1 MVEITELELDE
12 LELDKLED
20 KRELLELEGRI
31 KLDDELESTTDD
43 WLDLD
48 DELGTELW
56 LDGFV
61 VAR

>member
-20 KRELLELEGRI
+20 KRELLELDSTI
-31 KLDDELESTTDD
+31 TLDDELESTTDD

-48 DELGTELW
+48 ELGTELW
-56 LDGFV
+56 LDGV
-61 VAR
+61 TDAR